1 MKRSPFRTAPSLSL
15 RAAARVAAISCGC
28 LVLGMSI
35 QGCGQNNPTNYTT
48 DYATWSDY
56 GGSADAAQYSSLEQ
70 IDRSNVSRLEIAWSY
85 STGDNSVYFF
95 APLVVDDTAYVLA
108 KNNSI
113 VALDASTGEEIW
125 THPAEP
131 GTRAMTTRGI
141 NYWESRDRSGR
152 RLLYASDHLLRA
164 LDARTGRPIATFG
177 QDGRVNLKEGL
188 GRDPDSLSLVQSHSP
203 GRVFEDLLILGSATN
218 EGYGSAPGDIRAFD
232 ARTGEIVWTFH
243 TIPHP
248 GEFGYDTWPKDAWKT
263 VGGANVWTEFS
274 LDVERG
280 IVYMPVAS
288 AKYNFYGAD
297 REGANL
303 FSNSLLA
310 LDART
315 GERLWHF
322 QFVHHDIWDYDPATA
337 PKLLTVEHE
346 GEKIDVVAQAT
357 KQGFVYVFHRVTGQP
372 LWPIEERPV
381 PAGTEMPRETLWPTQ
396 PFPTKPPPF
405 ARQSFTVDDLN
416 PYLDEEERARYRDY
430 ILGARNE
437 GLFTPPGRGNTV
449 QMPGNNGGSNWGG
462 AAIDPNNG
470 MLYVVSKDHPA
481 MLKLEP
487 DSAQQIPPPDE
498 PELRGRYLY
507 DVHCHRCHSA
517 DPEENELA
525 VSSLVGVHEKLSK
538 ERISSIIREGLG
550 QMPGFGSL
558 SDSDVNL
565 LSAYLERPT
574 SLPTP
579 VRDKEEQ
586 LAASAR
592 FVSGFGLMRASNG
605 QSPIGP
611 PWSTLTAYDLN
622 EGTIKWQIPLGE
634 VPELAA
640 RGIKN
645 TGSVYPKVG
654 PVVTAGGLLFAA
666 TRDKKVRA
674 FDVDTGEILWE
685 REVGAAL
692 EGIPAV
698 YEVHGRQYVLFC
710 ASAQAGLTRETQ
722 VEIEG
727 AYVAFALPGSGNEGT
742 SPPASAR
749 P

>member
-1 MKRSPFRTAPSLSL
+1 MESSVFRLPTRIFLHPAERL
-15 RAAARVAAISCGC
+15 AAILCGC
-28 LVLGMSI
+28 FVLGASF
-35 QGCGQNNPTNYTT
+35 QGCGHNSRTNYTT
-48 DYATWSDY
+48 DYASWSDY
-56 GGSADAAQYSSLEQ
+56 GGSADAAQYSSLKQ
-70 IDRSNVSRLEIAWSY
+70 INRLNVSRIEVAWSY
-85 STGDNSVYFF
+85 STGDHNVYFF
-95 APLVVDDTAYVLA
+95 APLVVDNMAYVLA
-108 KNNSI
+108 RNNSI

-125 THPAEP
+125 IHPAEP
-131 GTRAMTTRGI
+131 GTPAMTNRGI
-141 NYWESRDRSGR
+141 NYWESQDRSQR
-152 RLLYASDHLLRA
+152 RLLYASNHFLRA
-164 LDARTGRPIATFG
+164 LDARTGESIASFG
-177 QDGRVNLKEGL
+177 KEGRVNLKAGL

-232 ARTGEIVWTFH
+232 VRTGETVWTFH

-263 VGGANVWTEFS
+263 IGGANVWTEFS

-280 IVYMPVAS
+280 IVYLPVAS

-303 FSNSLLA
+303 FSNSLVA

-337 PKLLTVEHE
+337 PKLLTVEQE
-346 GEKIDVVAQAT
+346 GEKIDIVAQAT
-357 KQGFVYVFHRVTGQP
+357 KQGFVYVFNRVTGEP

-381 PAGTEMPRETLWPTQ
+381 ATGTEMPRETLWPTQ
-396 PFPTKPPPF
+396 PFPTRPPPF

-430 ILGARNE
+430 ILAARNE
-437 GLFTPPGRGNTV
+437 GLFTPPGRTDTV

-462 AAIDPNNG
+462 AAINPDNG

-487 DSAQQIPPPDE
+487 DPAQQIPPPEE

-507 DVHCHRCHSA
+507 DVHCQRCHSTDA
-517 DPEENELA
+517 QETDMS
-525 VSSLVGVHEKLSK
+525 VSSLAGIHDRLSG
-538 ERISSIIREGLG
+538 ERISAIIREGLG
-550 QMPGFGSL
+550 PMPGFPAL
-558 SDSDVNL
+558 SDSDLNL
-565 LSAYLERPT
+565 LSVYLEYPNRVRVPA
-574 SLPTP
+574 
-579 VRDKEEQ
+579 RDKQEQ
-586 LAASAR
+586 LSDSAR

-640 RGIKN
+640 RGIRN
-645 TGSVYPKVG
+645 T
-654 PVVTAGGLLFAA
+654 
-666 TRDKKVRA
+666 
-674 FDVDTGEILWE
+674 
-685 REVGAAL
+685 
-692 EGIPAV
+692 
-698 YEVHGRQYVLFC
+698 
-710 ASAQAGLTRETQ
+710 
-722 VEIEG
+722 
-727 AYVAFALPGSGNEGT
+727 
-742 SPPASAR
+742 
-749 P
+749 